1 MSYNTGYMGNQIGQM
16 AQLVPTQWGYYSYS
30 PLQIVDPYTDKTR
43 TLKAIWTEA
52 WWLNPPFG
60 LPRSDIDYQELA
72 QYEDN
77 VYIKL
82 VVNHIVDSIT
92 QTDWDIVGFDDTKE
106 PPKAAIKEVEDFFEC
121 RTWMESWESALRRM
135 LPDLLLYDAGVLV
148 KVFAKKDYDEEGN
161 LKNKKAKPVEI
172 MARDGRSFLKD
183 QSIFGKIVRFWQ
195 YSWVGM
201 QGKPISFDV
210 DEIIYLQMRP
220 RSRSPYG
227 TANLQIVKSVVD
239 YLTATITAQRSFFEN
254 GMFPGGSIDFSD
266 VIDIEE
272 LKKRA
277 QLMKEQLKGEK
288 NTNKWL
294 ITSGGTKVTPL
305 QFTSQQTQWIQG
317 SDHLAKIIYGIF
329 KVPASELGF
338 TEGAN
343 RATGI
348 QQSSAYKVKGVQ
360 NILRL
365 LENYINREIIWKHFS
380 TDVKFTFDR
389 SLDLQDEKIRTD
401 IDHTQITDGVK
412 TINEIRNRDGLEEF
426 DDDFF
431 DAPFAAD
438 VAREKI
444 MSGGEEEPGDI
455 SPKGEEP
462 GVMPGEEETPEES
475 AAAPTGGV
483 TETREETEKIE
494 KAVSV
499 EAQSGEEGYALIP
512 TVVDSKKRKKKKEKQ
527 LEDDTVKDITD
538 ISDSMH
544 KEIEKKLKQLYEE

>member
-1 MSYNTGYMGNQIGQM
+1 MGNQIGQM

-30 PLQIVDPYTDKTR
+30 PLQIMDPYSDPSK

-72 QYEDN
+72 EYEDN

-82 VVNHIVDSIT
+82 VVNHIVDSIV
-92 QTDWDIVGFDDTKE
+92 QTDWDIVGVDETKE
-106 PPKAAIKEVEDFFEC
+106 PPEAAIKEVEDFFEG
-121 RTWMESWESALRRM
+121 REWMESWESALRRM
-135 LPDLLLYDAGVLV
+135 LPDLLLYDAGVLI
-148 KVFAKKDYDEEGN
+148 KVFSKKDYDEEGN
-161 LKNKKAKPVEI
+161 LKSKKAKPVEI

-210 DEIIYLQMRP
+210 DEIVYLQMRP

-227 TANLQIVKSVVD
+227 TANLQIVKDVVD
-239 YLTATITAQRSFFEN
+239 YLTATITAQRKFFEN

-266 VIDIEE
+266 VIDIDE

-277 QLMKEQLKGEK
+277 QMMKEQLKGEN

-294 ITSGGTKVTPL
+294 ITSGGTKITPL
-305 QFTSQQTQWIQG
+305 QPTSAQTQWIQG

-338 TEGAN
+338 TEGQN

-348 QQSSAYKVKGVQ
+348 QQSSTYKVKGVQ

-365 LENYINREIIWKHFS
+365 LENYINREIIWRHFS

-401 IDHTQITDGVK
+401 IDHTQITDGVV
-412 TINEIRNRDGLEEF
+412 TINEIRKRDGKDTFE
-426 DDDFF
+426 DDFF

-444 MSGGEEEPGDI
+444 MSGGEEESGEMP
-455 SPKGEEP
+455 PEGEEP
-462 GVMPGEEETPEES
+462 GVMPGEEETLEEV
-475 AAAPTGGV
+475 AATPTGGV
-483 TETREETEKIE
+483 KETREEAEKIE

-499 EAQSGEEGYALIP
+499 EAQSGDAGYALIP
-512 TVVDSKKRKKKKEKQ
+512 TVVDSKKRKKKEKD
-527 LEDDTVKDITD
+527 LEDDTAKDLAD
-538 ISDSMH
+538 ISEAAH
-544 KEIEKKLKQLYEE
+544 KEIEKKLAQLYEE